1 MFKSTLLC
9 KVNRAKK
16 LGGSGFYKLFESL
29 EVFLEGLAAGLSD
42 GERGVWL
49 ASDEAFLALDI
60 AQLLEGA
67 GVAGQVAVGEREE
80 RFEGGEI
87 DALVHHQHRHD
98 AKSRFAFESLVYA
111 VEGGNHD
118 LLFIIRGTCLIDSV
132 IISGGSPVFE
142 GEEDAED
149 DVPQAEA
156 KEPEEDAI
164 ADHEAVD
171 DAEEQLTVAEEGDVG
186 GGEV

>member
-1 MFKSTLLC
+1 M
-9 KVNRAKK
+9 
-16 LGGSGFYKLFESL
+16 
-29 EVFLEGLAAGLSD
+29 FLEGLTAGLSD

-49 ASDEAFLALDI
+49 ASDEAFLTLDI
-60 AQLLEGA
+60 AQFFEGA
-67 GVAGQVAVGEREE
+67 GVAGEIAVGEREE
-80 RFEGGEI
+80 RLEGGEI

-98 AKSRFAFESLVYA
+98 AEARFAFEGLVDA
-111 VEGGNHD
+111 VEGWNHD
-118 LLFIIRGTCLIDSV
+118 LLFVIRGTSLIDSV
-132 IISGGSPVFE
+132 ITAGGSPVFE

-156 KEPEEDAI
+156 KEPEEDAV

-171 DAEEQLTVAEEGDVG
+171 DSEEQLAVAEEGDVG